1 MNKAYNRD
9 ILDWDSFP
17 DYDIICCD
25 PPWEQKM
32 VNYFETLMFKSGQIK
47 PQNTIIDILQKL
59 AKLSHKNKPVF
70 IEYSIKGYKKVI
82 DTMVNEGHLFYSC
95 VESLQENGKPY
106 CILVLNSI
114 DFEPD
119 GTKQG
124 FNIIDFTCDN
134 FKFKTVFDPFA
145 GIGKT
150 AKRFIKNNKTYIG
163 SEINTQRLNKLKEV
177 LWAEQ
182 Q

>member
-17 DYDIICCD
+17 DYDIIWCD

-70 IEYSIKGYKKVI
+70 IEYLP
-82 DTMVNEGHLFYSC
+82 NEKIEQSEWSKDLM
-95 VESLQENGKPY
+95 
-106 CILVLNSI
+106 
-114 DFEPD
+114 
-119 GTKQG
+119 
-124 FNIIDFTCDN
+124 
-134 FKFKTVFDPFA
+134 
-145 GIGKT
+145 
-150 AKRFIKNNKTYIG
+150 KNY
-163 SEINTQRLNKLKEV
+163 
-177 LWAEQ
+177 W
-182 Q
+182 